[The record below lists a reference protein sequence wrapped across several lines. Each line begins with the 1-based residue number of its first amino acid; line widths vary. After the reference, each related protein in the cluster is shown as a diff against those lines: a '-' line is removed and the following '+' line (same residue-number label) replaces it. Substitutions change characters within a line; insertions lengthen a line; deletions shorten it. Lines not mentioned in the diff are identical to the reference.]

1 MRTSFP
7 RFRASAPR
15 PWLAALLL
23 AFLAGCMG
31 DAVSP
36 DQAARLRPVAGA
48 DQVALVGEAVE
59 APLQVR
65 VEDDAGNPV
74 RGAVVEWRVAGG
86 GGTLD
91 QARTE
96 TDGDGMASV
105 RWTLGSAVGEQQ
117 VEARVTG
124 ALPLVFGATA
134 TEIAEFQVTPRHVRL
149 SAVGEEQVLRL
160 MTRGTEGDD
169 VASGVVTWR
178 SSDPDIVSVF
188 GGRVR
193 AMATG
198 STTLIVLSDGT
209 ADTVLVSVGA
219 SATAPVAVTGQGQQR
234 TSASQVTL
242 AGTVAGNGYAGEA
255 WLEWGR
261 QPTLS
266 DAAEMARAPLA
277 ATGTRGVSGSVTGL
291 SLNET
296 LYFRAVAQTSQ
307 GITRS
312 DIVSYTV
319 AAPAQP
325 TGLAGTIGAA
335 NYLLKLTWTVPARGY
350 SYATE
355 RREPGETTWTSSP
368 LYTSNTGGYWAYYPH
383 LQQTRSV
390 EFRVRSCN
398 AVGCTYSDVIQVVI
412 PRIEPPSGL
421 AGAVTDSGHVRLTWT
436 DGPYETF
443 YGVYRRVQG
452 NPDPPRFLGNAST
465 NVTTYT
471 DRDVLPGVTYLYHV
485 ISTLTFGGRQSAPSG
500 EVAVTPGGGE
510 TYPPTVTTLDGL
522 QPTYAH
528 TANLR
533 GQASG
538 NHFAGRVWIEWGRQP
553 DLSDAAVI
561 GRDTLPA
568 EGVKAITGAVTG
580 LVAGSTLYF
589 RAVAEN
595 RYATVRGAI
604 LSYTVAVPAL
614 PTGLQSDFN
623 PPSFRLNLNWT
634 QGARTAS
641 HFVEQRVQ
649 GDTAWRTSNRIWT
662 PAGTYSEYPPMLE
675 TRTVEYRIRACNG
688 VGCVYSAPVAQLLPR
703 LEPPQNFN
711 ATVNAAKD
719 VVLTWSSYPTAT
731 SFNLY
736 RRVQGGSSPE
746 ILIAQ
751 RTRSAVTYT
760 DTSALEGVTYAYTAR
775 SVMSVGSRISVPSVE
790 RVVTPGNPTTYPPT
804 ATTGTAIQPI
814 DEVQEPQPGVALLR
828 GTATGNNFAGHVWFE
843 YGSSPTLAGA
853 TVVGRDTLPA
863 TGTRTLQKYVGG
875 LAQGS
880 TFYYRMVAENRY
892 GTVRGAISS
901 YTVAA
906 PEAPTG
912 LRVEYGPANYL
923 MKLYWTVNARSAG
936 YAVEFRDQGTL
947 DWTNSGI
954 YTSSIGGYTAFYPR
968 LDHTRVVE
976 MRVLSCNAVGCT
988 PGSAVTQLVQRFD
1001 PPAGVSGSVNGAGDV
1016 VLAWTDGTMETS
1028 YEIMRQVQGSGAA
1041 PVKVGSALRNAVTFT
1056 DTTALSGVTYV
1067 YTVHSLLSFGTRRSA
1082 ASNPAVVAVP

>member
-7 RFRASAPR
+7 GFRASAPR

-31 DAVSP
+31 DSVSP
-36 DQAARLRPVAGA
+36 DRAARLRPVAGA
-48 DQVALVGEAVE
+48 DQVALVGETVE
-59 APLQVR
+59 SPLQVR

-74 RGAVVEWRVAGG
+74 RGATVDWRVAGG
-86 GGTLD
+86 GGRLD
-91 QARTE
+91 PARTV

-105 RWTLGSAVGEQQ
+105 RWTLGSVRGEQQ
-117 VEARVTG
+117 VEARVAG

-134 TEIAEFQVTPRHVRL
+134 TEVAQFRVTPRHVRL

-178 SSDPDIVSVF
+178 SSDPRIVSVF

-193 AMATG
+193 AMGTG
-198 STTLIVLSDGT
+198 ATTLIVLGDGT

-234 TSASQVTL
+234 TSPSEVMIS
-242 AGTVAGNGYAGEA
+242 GSVAGNGYAGEA

-266 DAAEMARAPLA
+266 DAAEAGRVPLS
-277 ATGTRGVSGSVTGL
+277 ATGTRGVAASVNGL
-291 SLNET
+291 APNET
-296 LYFRAVAQTSQ
+296 LYFRAVAQTPQ
-307 GITRS
+307 GITRGG
-312 DIVSYTV
+312 IVGYTV

-325 TGLAGTIGAA
+325 TGLAGLIGPA

-355 RREPGETTWTSSP
+355 RREPGEASWTSSP

-390 EFRVRSCN
+390 EFRVRACN
-398 AVGCTYSDVIQVVI
+398 AVGCSYSDVIQVVI
-412 PRIEPPSGL
+412 PRMEPPSGL
-421 AGAVTDSGHVRLTWT
+421 AGAVTDSGHVRLAWT
-436 DGPYETF
+436 DGPYETL

-452 NPDPPRFLGNAST
+452 NPDPATFLGNVST
-465 NVTTYT
+465 NVTLYT
-471 DRDVLPGVTYLYHV
+471 DRTVLPGVTYLYSV
-485 ISTLTFGGRQSAPSG
+485 VSTLTFGSRQSPPSG

-510 TYPPTVTTLDGL
+510 TYPPTVTTLDAL

-533 GQASG
+533 GQANG
-538 NHFAGRVWIEWGRQP
+538 HHFAGHVWIEWGRQP

-568 EGVKAITGAVTG
+568 EGVRAITGAVTG
-580 LVAGSTLYF
+580 LAAGSTLYF

-595 RYATVRGAI
+595 RYATVRGAV
-604 LSYTVAVPAL
+604 LTYTVAVPAV
-614 PTGLQSDFN
+614 PTGLQADFN
-623 PPSFRLNLNWT
+623 PPSYRLNLAWT

-641 HFVEQRVQ
+641 HFVEQRTQ

-662 PAGTYSEYPPMLE
+662 PAGAYSEYPDMVA

-688 VGCVYSAPVAQLLPR
+688 VGCVYSAPVSQLLPR
-703 LEPPQNFN
+703 LEPPPNFN

-719 VVLTWSSYPTAT
+719 VVLSWSAYPTAT
-731 SFNLY
+731 SFHVF

-746 ILIAQ
+746 VKLVQTA
-751 RTRSAVTYT
+751 RSALSYT
-760 DTSALEGVTYAYTAR
+760 DTSALEGVTYVYTAR
-775 SVMSVGSRISVPSVE
+775 SALSVGGRLSVPSVE
-790 RVVTPGNPTTYPPT
+790 RVVTPGNAMTYPPT

-814 DEVQEPQPGVALLR
+814 DEVQEPQPGVAMLR

-853 TVVGRDTLPA
+853 AVVGRDTLPA
-863 TGTRTLQKYVGG
+863 TGTRSLQKYVGG
-875 LAQGS
+875 LAPGS
-880 TFYYRMVAENRY
+880 TFYFRMVAENRY
-892 GTVRGAISS
+892 GTVRGAIVS

-912 LRVEYGPANYL
+912 LRVEYGAANYL

-936 YAVEFRDQGTL
+936 YAVEFRDQGTTA
-947 DWTNSGI
+947 WTNSGI
-954 YTSSIGGYTAFYPR
+954 YTSSTGGYTAFYPR

-988 PGSAVTQLVQRFD
+988 PGPVVTQLVQRFE
-1001 PPAGVSGSVNGAGDV
+1001 PPTGVSGSVNGAGDV
-1016 VLAWTDGTMETS
+1016 VLAWTDATMETS

-1041 PVKVGSALRNAVTFT
+1041 PVKVGTAVRNAATFT
-1056 DTTALSGVTYV
+1056 DTTAASGVTYV
-1067 YTVHSLLSFGTRRSA
+1067 YTVHGLLSFGTRRSG